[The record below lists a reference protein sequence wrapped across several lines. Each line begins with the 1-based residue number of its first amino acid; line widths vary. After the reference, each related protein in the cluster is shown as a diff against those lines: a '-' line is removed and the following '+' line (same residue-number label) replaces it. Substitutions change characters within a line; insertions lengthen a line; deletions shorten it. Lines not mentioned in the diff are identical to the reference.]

1 MTTQATNA
9 VTDILQLLL
18 AEPATLQQLPGPGLI
33 EAINVS
39 GCVSTTSRV
48 LEDLAGSGS
57 IKRHGARITLTE
69 AGKMA
74 ARRAGEGASAFQR
87 QHRDSESIV
96 LNDGDGPIVAEINF
110 AESPLAQLM
119 RRKGRDGRSF
129 LTSAEFDAG
138 ERLRTDYTLACMMPR
153 LGANWEMTVSSPRR
167 GEAGR
172 SADLTNAA
180 LASRQRVDRA
190 LHAVGP
196 ELSGILVDVCCF
208 LKGLETVERERS
220 WPLRSGKMM
229 LKAGLGILARHYNPA
244 ADVGTKSRSRHWAA
258 EDFRPSA
265 L

>member
-1 MTTQATNA
+1 MTTQSTNRA
-9 VTDILQLLL
+9 PDILRLLL
-18 AEPATLQQLPGPGLI
+18 AGPATLQQVPGSGAI
-33 EAINVS
+33 EATNIS
-39 GCVSTTSRV
+39 GCVSTAPGV
-48 LEDLAGSGS
+48 LEELAGSGS
-57 IKRHGARITLTE
+57 IMRHGARIALTE

-74 ARRAGEGASAFQR
+74 ARRAGEGALAFQR
-87 QHRDSESIV
+87 QHRDTESIV
-96 LNDGDGPIVAEINF
+96 LNDGSGPIVAEVNL

-119 RRKGRDGRSF
+119 RRKGRDGRPF
-129 LTSAEFDAG
+129 LTLAEFDAG
-138 ERLRTDYTLACMMPR
+138 ERLRTDYTLACMMPS

-180 LASRQRVDRA
+180 LAARQRVDRA
-190 LHAVGP
+190 LHKVGP

-229 LKAGLGILARHYNPA
+229 LKAGLGVLARHYNPVTPA
-244 ADVGTKSRSRHWAA
+244 GTRGRTRHWAA
-258 EDFRPSA
+258 EDYRPFA